1 MFRNINDLYSLL
13 ADKLSWNFLESLFI
27 STLFITV
34 QKKNQVCEF
43 AIILIT
49 KYSGLREVEKV
60 FDAHDLLKTFTIS
73 IYTSYCIK
81 PGTIWNYFPGVLY
94 FAIYFLSLL
103 GDWNRRLK
111 YEKREKY
118 LYCCTFLTRNN

>member
-1 MFRNINDLYSLL
+1 MKPLGILIHKYSLYHC
-13 ADKLSWNFLESLFI
+13 S
-27 STLFITV
+27 
-34 QKKNQVCEF
+34 KKNQVCEF

-49 KYSGLREVEKV
+49 KYSGLRGVEKV

-73 IYTSYCIK
+73 IYTSYYIK

-103 GDWNRRLK
+103 GD
-111 YEKREKY
+111 
-118 LYCCTFLTRNN
+118 